1 MSAKAEPNRLKPV
14 DTRGGAKKA
23 SAQKSVVQKDH
34 RLFELEVM
42 IIGGLM
48 TKSFMKTNP
57 RPTRTIELRGDQT
70 LEKLHDTIFKAFD
83 RFDPHMYEFRL
94 NAESPRDKHAD
105 RYVPS
110 ELLEDPWYREKAV
123 ADTENTT
130 IGSLGLSSG
139 SHFLYWFGFGDDW
152 WHKIKVTSISEKAE
166 GKGYPKITARTGE
179 SPPQYVDRDEIEN

>member
-83 RFDPHMYEFRL
+83 RFDP
-94 NAESPRDKHAD
+94 ST
-105 RYVPS
+105 
-110 ELLEDPWYREKAV
+110 
-123 ADTENTT
+123 DT
-130 IGSLGLSSG
+130 
-139 SHFLYWFGFGDDW
+139 
-152 WHKIKVTSISEKAE
+152 
-166 GKGYPKITARTGE
+166 
-179 SPPQYVDRDEIEN
+179 PP